1 MKLNLINKKYFNNN
15 LNIIFFLFIIL
26 FSRLLPHPPNFT
38 PIISIA
44 ILCPIFFKKDFVSIG
59 VIILGMFVTD
69 LFLGF
74 YSSMTITYLTLII
87 IFYFNK
93 VFFKII
99 NFKRIIL
106 TSFLSSLIFFIITN
120 FNVWLFGN
128 LYSKNFEGLINCYIM
143 AIPFF
148 HNTLIS
154 TTLFSLLAY
163 FGFQKYKKIISLKI

>member
-1 MKLNLINKKYFNNN
+1 MKLNTINKKYFNNN

-74 YSSMTITYLTLII
+74 YSSMTITYLTLIL
-87 IFYFNK
+87 IFYFNRI
-93 VFFKII
+93 FFKII
-99 NFKRIIL
+99 NFKKIIL
-106 TSFLSSLIFFIITN
+106 ASLFSSLIFFIITN

-128 LYSKNFEGLINCYIM
+128 LYLKNFEGLISCYIM

-154 TTLFSLLAY
+154 TALFSLLAY
-163 FGFQKYKKIISLKI
+163 FGFQKYKKNISLKV

>member
-1 MKLNLINKKYFNNN
+1 
-15 LNIIFFLFIIL
+15 
-26 FSRLLPHPPNFT
+26 
-38 PIISIA
+38 
-44 ILCPIFFKKDFVSIG
+44 
-59 VIILGMFVTD
+59 MFVAD

-93 VFFKII
+93 AFFKII

-154 TTLFSLLAY
+154 TTLFSDPNSSNIKN
-163 FGFQKYKKIISLKI
+163 GS